1 MYLVY
6 FNTPDYFTQDY
17 FTSVGRAL
25 VKFDELKN
33 NFSNTSFDPSELTLA
48 LVNIEDGCSVYTDSY
63 GNLCVE
69 NGAKLIEEYDYSQV
83 FMFEEAHNDID
94 SAFRALDIYLGEKG
108 FDWSEIQKDQAIMVY
123 AKTKFN
129 EMHTPKY
136 VGNNIIKLINE

>member
-17 FTSVGRAL
+17 FTSVSRAL
-25 VKFDELKN
+25 VKFEALKD
-33 NFSNTSFDPSELTLA
+33 NFIGSSFDPSELTLM
-48 LVNIEDGCSVYTDSY
+48 LINIEEEGCVYTDSY
-63 GNLCVE
+63 GNLCFE
-69 NGAKLIEEYDYSQV
+69 EGAKLVKEYDYSEV

-94 SAFRALDIYLGEKG
+94 SAFRALDGYLGEKG

>member
-1 MYLVY
+1 MHLVY
-6 FNTPDYFTQDY
+6 FSCPDHFTQDY

-33 NFSNTSFDPSELTLA
+33 NFSSTSFDPLDLTLM
-48 LVNIEDGCSVYTDSY
+48 LINIEDEGCVYTDSY

-108 FDWSEIQKDQAIMVY
+108 FDWSEIQNDQAIMVY

-129 EMHTPKY
+129 EMNTPKY

>member
-6 FNTPDYFTQDY
+6 FNCPDYFTQDY
-17 FTSVGRAL
+17 FSSFSKARL
-25 VKFDELKN
+25 KFDELKD
-33 NFSNTSFDPSELTLA
+33 NFSSTTFDPLELTLT
-48 LVNIEDGCSVYTDSY
+48 LVNIEDGCSVYTDCF

>member
-6 FNTPDYFTQDY
+6 FNCPDYFTQDY

-33 NFSNTSFDPSELTLA
+33 NFSSTSFDPSELTLA
-48 LVNIEDGCSVYTDSY
+48 LVNIEDGCSVYTDSF

-108 FDWSEIQKDQAIMVY
+108 FDWSEIQNDQAIMVY

-129 EMHTPKY
+129 EMNTPKY

>member
-6 FNTPDYFTQDY
+6 FNCPDYFTQNY
-17 FTSVGRAL
+17 FTSFSKARL
-25 VKFDELKN
+25 KFDELKD
-33 NFSNTSFDPSELTLA
+33 NFSSTSFDPSELTLT
-48 LVNIEDGCSVYTDSY
+48 LVNIEDGCSIYTDCF

-94 SAFRALDIYLGEKG
+94 SAFRALEIYLKERGV
-108 FDWSEIQKDQAIMVY
+108 DWLKTKEDAGIMVY

-136 VGNNIIKLINE
+136 VGNKIIKLINE

>member
-6 FNTPDYFTQDY
+6 FNCPDYFTQDY

-33 NFSNTSFDPSELTLA
+33 NFSSTSFDPSELTLA
-48 LVNIEDGCSVYTDSY
+48 LVNIEDGCSVYTDSF

-129 EMHTPKY
+129 EMNTPKY

>member
-25 VKFDELKN
+25 VKFDELKD

-48 LVNIEDGCSVYTDSY
+48 LVNIEDGCSVYTDCF

-94 SAFRALDIYLGEKG
+94 SAFRALDIYLGEKR
-108 FDWSEIQKDQAIMVY
+108 FDWTEIQKDQAIMVY

>member
-6 FNTPDYFTQDY
+6 FSTEDYFTQDY
-17 FTSVGRAL
+17 FTSVSRAL
-25 VKFDELKN
+25 VKFEELKD
-33 NFSNTSFDPSELTLA
+33 NFSSGLHDPEFLTLV
-48 LVNIEDGCSVYTDSY
+48 LINIEEEGCVYTDSY
-63 GNLCVE
+63 GNLCFE
-69 NGAKLIEEYDYSQV
+69 EGAKLVKEYDYSEV

-129 EMHTPKY
+129 EMNTPKY

>member
-6 FNTPDYFTQDY
+6 FNCPDYFTQDY

-25 VKFDELKN
+25 VKFDELKD
-33 NFSNTSFDPSELTLA
+33 NFSGGLYDPEFLTLM
-48 LVNIEDGCSVYTDSY
+48 LINIEDEGCVYTDSY

-94 SAFRALDIYLGEKG
+94 SAFRALEIYLKERGV
-108 FDWSEIQKDQAIMVY
+108 DWLKTKEDAGIMVY

-136 VGNNIIKLINE
+136 VGNKIIKLINE